1 MLSQYEYAIEYRKA
15 ATYGK
20 ADVLSRLPVQPD
32 DKFEKEQEEDD
43 THVVNTINTVSLQ
56 LKATDP
62 ELLAKSIR
70 QRSGY
75 FYANETCSR
84 RLNRQ
89 EGYLRKRTLL
99 N

>member
-20 ADVLSRLPVQPD
+20 ADALSRLPVQPD
-32 DKFEKEQEEDD
+32 DKFEKEKEEDN

-62 ELLAKSIR
+62 ELLVKVSAKDPVIS
-70 QRSGY
+70 
-75 FYANETCSR
+75 
-84 RLNRQ
+84 
-89 EGYLRKRTLL
+89 TLMRHVQDG
-99 N
+99 